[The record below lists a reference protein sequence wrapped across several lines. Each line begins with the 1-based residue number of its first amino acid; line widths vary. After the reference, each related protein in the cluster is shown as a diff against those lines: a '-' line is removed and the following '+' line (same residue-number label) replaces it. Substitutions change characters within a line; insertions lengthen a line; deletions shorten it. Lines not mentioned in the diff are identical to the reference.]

1 MIVFYETPVVLRRR
15 VVDRRVTRRSPEP
28 LAPVAVAEG
37 DQCQKRGFAMADLS
51 RTVRACYP
59 TRSVAKAWAVV
70 RVPSPEPQLLSQ
82 LGSRGVF
89 TDHSHTSFVVP
100 CCLSFFTRTF
110 LDSPELFVCTR
121 PPHLRVGSRL
131 WKNTETA
138 LSCLL
143 RLVKPVVLPTWLR
156 RAVVP

>member
-1 MIVFYETPVVLRRR
+1 MLRRR
-15 VVDRRVTRRSPEP
+15 VLDRRVTRRSPEP

-37 DQCQKRGFAMADLS
+37 DQCQKRGFAMADLLS

-59 TRSVAKAWAVV
+59 TRSVAKAVGSRESA
-70 RVPSPEPQLLSQ
+70 SPEPQLLSQ
-82 LGSRGVF
+82 LGSRVVF

-100 CCLSFFTRTF
+100 CWLSFFTRTF
-110 LDSPELFVCTR
+110 LDSLDLFVCTR
-121 PPHLRVGSRL
+121 VPHQRIRLGSRTL
-131 WKNTETA
+131 ENETA

-143 RLVKPVVLPTWLR
+143 RPVKPVVLPTWLR